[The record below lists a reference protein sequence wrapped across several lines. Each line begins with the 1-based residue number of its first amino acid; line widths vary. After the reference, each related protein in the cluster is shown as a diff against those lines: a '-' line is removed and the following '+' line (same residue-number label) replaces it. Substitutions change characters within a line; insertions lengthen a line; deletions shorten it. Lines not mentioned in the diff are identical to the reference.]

1 MTGVSRRGSVVCPV
15 VGGVYSGTSY
25 VESRDGIHRTKP
37 VTSQVEVNGSR
48 QNNYITVDE
57 SLGWPANAIMNV
69 VMDPDDPDPARRF
82 KGLGHAFKREP
93 VISAHGI
100 NWKKL
105 DMPSIKSKDESNL
118 SYHPV
123 TRTFIATVKTGG
135 RFGQSQSLT
144 TSKDFGSWTQPKLV
158 FQADELDQALGH
170 ERIRTRFA
178 DPTLKPPEFNI
189 PQKYGVDVYNFGV
202 FRYESLDIGMPT
214 MFHKTGRV
222 SKDRPGFDDL
232 DLPEKIL
239 TEVRKYGDW
248 TGFHQVQLACSRD
261 LKNWRRAANRRP
273 FIDASPMDGGS
284 YDLQGLSPPS
294 QAVLRAH
301 ELWFYYTGGQSYA
314 IISSGTPNSGG
325 AVCLAVL
332 RRNGFISLDTGQ
344 MNGFVLTPP
353 FKLTGPKLSLSVN
366 AFKGELHV
374 EVLNEEAGVVAKS
387 RPITGDLMSEA
398 VRRAQGDLAKLAGA
412 KVSLR
417 FTLHNGKLY
426 SWWLDPDSS

>member
-1 MTGVSRRGSVVCPV
+1 
-15 VGGVYSGTSY
+15 
-25 VESRDGIHRTKP
+25 
-37 VTSQVEVNGSR
+37 
-48 QNNYITVDE
+48 
-57 SLGWPANAIMNV
+57 
-69 VMDPDDPDPARRF
+69 
-82 KGLGHAFKREP
+82 
-93 VISAHGI
+93 
-100 NWKKL
+100 
-105 DMPSIKSKDESNL
+105 
-118 SYHPV
+118 
-123 TRTFIATVKTGG
+123 
-135 RFGQSQSLT
+135 
-144 TSKDFGSWTQPKLV
+144 
-158 FQADELDQALGH
+158 
-170 ERIRTRFA
+170 
-178 DPTLKPPEFNI
+178 
-189 PQKYGVDVYNFGV
+189 
-202 FRYESLDIGMPT
+202 
-214 MFHKTGRV
+214 
-222 SKDRPGFDDL
+222 
-232 DLPEKIL
+232 
-239 TEVRKYGDW
+239 
-248 TGFHQVQLACSRD
+248 
-261 LKNWRRAANRRP
+261 
-273 FIDASPMDGGS
+273 MDGGS